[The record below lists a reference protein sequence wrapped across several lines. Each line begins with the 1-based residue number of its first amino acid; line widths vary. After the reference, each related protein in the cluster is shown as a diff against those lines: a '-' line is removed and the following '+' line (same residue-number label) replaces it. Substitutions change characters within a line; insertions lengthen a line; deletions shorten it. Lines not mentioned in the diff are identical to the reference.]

1 MYIFGGAPPDAH
13 PLDLYSFTFGTQ
25 RTRETH
31 DTAHAT
37 RTTHARMSKVLMTP
51 NETTAAVDPPCTLSD
66 DMGAF
71 LEKGELAD
79 VTFLVDKE
87 PITAHSLILQVRYIP
102 SHARTRTTAHDTRH
116 TTHRDNEHVWAL
128 GVHRSM
134 S

>member
-1 MYIFGGAPPDAH
+1 VVDTVMYIFGGAPPDAH

-31 DTAHAT
+31 AFD
-37 RTTHARMSKVLMTP
+37 SKVLMTS
-51 NETTAAVDPPCTLSD
+51 NETIAAVDPPCTLSD

-87 PITAHSLILQVRYIP
+87 PITAHSLILQVRYRP
-102 SHARTRTTAHDTRH
+102 SHAHAPPPTHHRTRH
-116 TTHRDNEHVWAL
+116 TMLTNGFGRQVSTAL
-128 GVHRSM
+128 
-134 S
+134 